1 MLIFLLKR
9 LFWAL
14 VLLWAVTLIT
24 FVVFF
29 MLPDSSRNAQRNEH
43 GFSNGLQTQ
52 YNAHGSFPH
61 QYVVFISHVA
71 RGDLGHSV
79 RSSKTTVQELEEALP
94 VTASLVIGGMILCIM
109 IAIPIGLISAL
120 RPRSLFDRATML
132 WVLILVSC
140 QPFWL
145 GLMLSY
151 FLGVRVHAFPVSG
164 YCTFAN
170 HDKYTVSFFCSG
182 PKYWAYHL
190 VLPWLTFA
198 ALFAAFYARMI
209 RASLLEQLNEDYVR
223 TARAKGASQARVVR
237 HHVFRNA
244 MLPIVTML
252 GMDIGIAFAGALFIE
267 TAFTLPG
274 MGQLLVHALVFQ
286 DVPVILGIVLT
297 VSIAVVIANLLVD
310 ILYSVLDPRVRL
322 YGPSDSVR
330 LSRAAVRALRQPQ
343 QQTAESASPT

>member
-9 LFWAL
+9 IFWAL
-14 VLLWAVTLIT
+14 VLLWAITLIT

-29 MLPDSSRNAQRNEH
+29 MLPDSSRNAQRSEQ
-43 GFSNGLQTQ
+43 GFSAGLQTQ

-61 QYVVFISHVA
+61 QYVVFISHIV

-79 RSSKTTVQELEEALP
+79 RSSKTVVQTMQETLP
-94 VTASLVIGGMILCIM
+94 ITGSLVIGGMILCIM
-109 IAIPIGLISAL
+109 MAIPIGLVSAL
-120 RPRSLFDRATML
+120 YPRSLLDRGLML

-151 FLGVRVHAFPVSG
+151 FLGVRAHAFPVSG
-164 YCTFAN
+164 YCTFA
-170 HDKYTVSFFCSG
+170 HHAEYSTSYFCSG
-182 PKYWAYHL
+182 PRYWAYHL
-190 VLPWLTFA
+190 FLPWLTFA

-223 TARAKGASQARVVR
+223 TARAKGASQRRVVR
-237 HHVFRNA
+237 VHVVRNA
-244 MLPIVTML
+244 TLPVITMI
-252 GMDIGIAFAGALFIE
+252 GMDVGIAFAGALFIE
-267 TAFTLPG
+267 AAFNLPG
-274 MGQLLVHALVFQ
+274 MGQLLVHSLANG

-297 VSIAVVIANLLVD
+297 VSLAVVIANLVVD

-322 YGPSDSVR
+322 YGPSDSLKV
-330 LSRAAVRALRQPQ
+330 SRAAVRQLRQPQ
-343 QQTAESASPT
+343 QRPETASPT